1 MRYWQKCRKVLTLLF
16 VIRIIK
22 ECPKRYLKRRVS
34 ELNADLLLAKIK
46 EEDLSIDSF
55 LQSIHMPVSVWNKK
69 IQGLNEF
76 DREEMQRIIASL
88 ALKDI
93 DVMVIF
99 FDQNVS

>member
-1 MRYWQKCRKVLTLLF
+1 M
-16 VIRIIK
+16 
-22 ECPKRYLKRRVS
+22 
-34 ELNADLLLAKIK
+34 NADLLLAKIK

-55 LQSIHMPVSVWNKK
+55 LQSIHMPASVWNKK

>member
-1 MRYWQKCRKVLTLLF
+1 M
-16 VIRIIK
+16 
-22 ECPKRYLKRRVS
+22 
-34 ELNADLLLAKIK
+34 NADLLLAKIK

-55 LQSIHMPVSVWNKK
+55 LQSIHMPTSVWDKK

-76 DREEMQRIIASL
+76 DREEMQRIIARLS
-88 ALKDI
+88 LKDM

>member
-1 MRYWQKCRKVLTLLF
+1 MN
-16 VIRIIK
+16 
-22 ECPKRYLKRRVS
+22 S
-34 ELNADLLLAKIK
+34 NLLLAKIR
-46 EEDLSIDSF
+46 EEDVSIDSF
-55 LQSIHMPVSVWNKK
+55 LQSIHMPISIWNKK

-88 ALKDI
+88 ALKDR